1 MVLFLFELYIHWLVY
16 NELELVV
23 KYDFHLFA
31 FFFSKM
37 LGKYFILL
45 ANNHTLAQNIR
56 WPLVDIIIIAFD
68 SFFFCV
74 QWFFFATVEKSVW
87 SFTSGHFLSSKI
99 RIISKIIHASL
110 LCTHKILNRSFRYVC
125 AWLTMNRFKTIT
137 CWIEIAQ
144 LHYNPYW
151 FQWKC
156 RIFIVLSST

>member
-23 KYDFHLFA
+23 KYVFHLFA

-45 ANNHTLAQNIR
+45 ANNRTLAQNIR
-56 WPLVDIIIIAFD
+56 WPFIIIIIAFD
-68 SFFFCV
+68 SFFFRM
-74 QWFFFATVEKSVW
+74 QWFFLQQSKTQFDH
-87 SFTSGHFLSSKI
+87 TSGHFLSSKI
-99 RIISKIIHASL
+99 RIISKIFHASL

-125 AWLTMNRFKTIT
+125 AWLTMDRFKTIT

-151 FQWKC
+151 FQWNAG
-156 RIFIVLSST
+156 FS